1 MANQQ
6 GNAYAL
12 TTLCPILSGVSADDP
27 QDPFAGQ
34 SHTAYVRDFLQ
45 SLQSHENSPMAKV
58 PSTYF
63 CRFYLLSDLM
73 YGGKPNSY
81 DELMSNYLVF
91 TANFHGPLE
100 KYLEGMWNEA
110 KESIQKIWQHCVGF
124 AAVDTA
130 DKFTEYIQKCQVT
143 TTFFFNGS
151 NDESLAE
158 QLKALYLKQ
167 ELSRFAF
174 ENQGKSP
181 AELQRA
187 FQAFVKR
194 TEPANVNS
202 PSWRPGQATLS

>member
-12 TTLCPILSGVSADDP
+12 TTLCPILRGVIADDAK
-27 QDPFAGQ
+27 DPFAGQ
-34 SHTAYVRDFLQ
+34 SYTAYVRDVLQGLQ
-45 SLQSHENSPMAKV
+45 SNEDSPMAKV
-58 PSTYF
+58 PGTYF
-63 CRFYLLSDLM
+63 SRFYLLTDLM

-91 TANFHGPLE
+91 TANFHGDLE
-100 KYLEGMWNEA
+100 PYPARMWNGAEGA
-110 KESIQKIWQHCVGF
+110 IKTIWKYCVGF
-124 AAVDTA
+124 VEVDTA
-130 DKFTEYIQKCQVT
+130 ARFTEYIKKCQVP

-174 ENQGKSP
+174 QNQGKSP

>member
-12 TTLCPILSGVSADDP
+12 TTLCPILSGVIADDP
-27 QDPFAGQ
+27 LDPFAGQ
-34 SHTAYVRDFLQ
+34 SYTAYVRDFLQ
-45 SLQSHENSPMAKV
+45 GLQPHEDSPMAKV
-58 PSTYF
+58 PGTYF
-63 CRFYLLSDLM
+63 CRFYLLTDLM

-91 TANFHGPLE
+91 TANFHGPLD
-100 KYLEGMWNEA
+100 KYLEGMWNAA
-110 KESIQKIWQHCVGF
+110 KESIEKIWKHCVGF
-124 AAVDTA
+124 AGVDTA
-130 DKFTEYIQKCQVT
+130 DKFIEYIKKCQVT

-174 ENQGKSP
+174 QNQGKSP

-187 FQAFVKR
+187 FQEFVKR
-194 TEPANVNS
+194 AEPANVNS

>member
-1 MANQQ
+1 MANQH

-12 TTLCPILSGVSADDP
+12 TTLCPILRGVIADNSK
-27 QDPFAGQ
+27 DPFAGQ
-34 SHTAYVRDFLQ
+34 SYTAYVRDVLQ
-45 SLQSHENSPMAKV
+45 GLQPNESSPMAKV

-63 CRFYLLSDLM
+63 CRFYLLTDLM

-91 TANFHGPLE
+91 TANFHGELDP
-100 KYLEGMWNEA
+100 YLAGMWTGAE
-110 KESIQKIWQHCVGF
+110 ESIKLIWKHCVGF
-124 AAVDTA
+124 AGVNDAKA
-130 DKFTEYIQKCQVT
+130 FTDYVRKCQVT

-151 NDESLAE
+151 NDESLAQ

-174 ENQGKSP
+174 QNQGKSP
-181 AELQRA
+181 AELQRT
-187 FQAFVKR
+187 FREFVKR